1 MTARCEQFVVRRR
14 CGVVVLWCCGIVVW
28 RVVVCVFVCLFVLED
43 CRKVQVNVA
52 ASTRDESGVDAEEEV
67 PPERDK

>member
-1 MTARCEQFVVRRR
+1 MTARCEQFVVRWC
-14 CGVVVLWCCGIVVW
+14 CGVVVWRVL
-28 RVVVCVFVCLFVLED
+28 RVVVCLFVYLFVLED